1 MKVFP
6 WISII
11 CFAQIWKPSFL
22 RSKKLSPIKEISTAG
37 FACNSL
43 YRRTRITWRTKCK
56 MWIFI
61 GFLDLKNLYLQMHW
75 NTMWGIAMII
85 WRPLKEYDAA
95 SFQPY
100 IIFYIL
106 HYFTFLFANPQATPI
121 IGFHSMPVRV
131 GFKNWF
137 PDSANISTN
146 CWYVSLPMK
155 NPSWWVH
162 LDRLCAFG
170 CNCILVYLTLK
181 LDFYKIFI
189 KHLNMLCVKWDID
202 TKL

>member
-106 HYFTFLFANPQATPI
+106 HYIFVCKSSSN
-121 IGFHSMPVRV
+121 SY
-131 GFKNWF
+131 NW
-137 PDSANISTN
+137 ISFN
-146 CWYVSLPMK
+146 AS
-155 NPSWWVH
+155 SS
-162 LDRLCAFG
+162 RL
-170 CNCILVYLTLK
+170 LK
-181 LDFYKIFI
+181 LIFRFREHFNKLLI
-189 KHLNMLCVKWDID
+189 CKSSYEEPFLVSSSWPTLCIWLHLYFVVFD
-202 TKL
+202 T